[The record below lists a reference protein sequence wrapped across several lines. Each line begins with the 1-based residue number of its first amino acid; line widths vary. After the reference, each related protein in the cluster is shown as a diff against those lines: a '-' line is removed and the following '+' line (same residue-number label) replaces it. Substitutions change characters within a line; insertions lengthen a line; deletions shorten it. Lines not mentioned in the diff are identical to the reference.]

1 MIYNKEIPT
10 KASVDVCVIGGGPT
24 GVAAAIAAAR
34 AGASVFVIEAQG
46 CFGGAGTSGLVTS
59 FAPFTDGVNFMCG
72 GVGKEVY
79 DRIVATGSEFI
90 NGRWV
95 IYKSESL
102 KKVYDEM
109 MEEAGVDFLFF
120 ASLVD
125 VVCQNG
131 KVSAVVVSCKSGLI
145 AIEAKC
151 FVDATGD
158 GDLCAMAGAPYE
170 KGDKN
175 GLVMGATLCS
185 MWMNIDWTRCY
196 WEQERGLEA
205 AFADG
210 TLSQE
215 DRHLP
220 GIFKTGEQS
229 GLGNIGHVFGVDGT
243 NEQDLTRAMIQ
254 GRKLL
259 FEFIKY
265 YNEYV
270 GDAFEKAYPV
280 ATAATLGVRESRRIT
295 CDYVLNVNDYN
306 NRAVFDDEI
315 GRFYYAIDMHE
326 STATKEAYE
335 EFYQL
340 YTQHCY
346 KDGETYG
353 IPYRSITPLTLDN
366 VWVGGR
372 CISTDR
378 SMQSSIRVMPCCF
391 ITGQAAGMAAAM
403 CAKEGC
409 TSRGLEVNKLQRAL
423 ADIGAFLPNLK

>member
-10 KASVDVCVIGGGPT
+10 KATVDVCVIGGGPT
-24 GVAAAIAAAR
+24 GVAAAITAAR
-34 AGASVFVIEAQG
+34 AGASVFLIESQG

-72 GVGKEVY
+72 GIGKEVY
-79 DRIVATGSEFI
+79 DRIVAAGSEF

-95 IYKSESL
+95 IYKPESL

-109 MEEAGVDFLFF
+109 VEEAGVHFLFF
-120 ASLVD
+120 TSLVD

-131 KVSAVVVSCKSGLI
+131 KVSAVIASCKSGLV
-145 AIEAKC
+145 AIKAKC

-170 KGDKN
+170 KGDEK
-175 GLVMGATLCS
+175 GLTMGATLCS
-185 MWMNIDWTRCY
+185 LWMNIDWTRCF
-196 WEQERGLEA
+196 WEQDRELER

-220 GIFKTGEQS
+220 GLFKTGEQS

-243 NEQDLTRAMIQ
+243 NEHDLTNAMIK

-259 FEFIKY
+259 PEFVKY

-295 CDYVLNVNDYN
+295 CDYVLNVDDYN
-306 NRAVFDDEI
+306 KRSIFDDEI

-326 STATKEAYE
+326 NAATKEAYE
-335 EFYQL
+335 EFYEL

-391 ITGQAAGMAAAM
+391 ITGQAAGMAAAI
-403 CAKEGC
+403 CAKNGY
-409 TSRGLEVNKLQRAL
+409 TSRELEVNKLQRAL

>member
-10 KASVDVCVIGGGPT
+10 KATVDVCVIGGGPT
-24 GVAAAIAAAR
+24 GVAAAITAAR
-34 AGASVFVIEAQG
+34 AGASVFLIESQG

-72 GVGKEVY
+72 GIGKEVY
-79 DRIVATGSEFI
+79 DRIVAAGSEF

-95 IYKSESL
+95 IYKPESL

-109 MEEAGVDFLFF
+109 VEQAGVDFLFF
-120 ASLVD
+120 TSLVD

-131 KVSAVVVSCKSGLI
+131 KVSAVIASCKSGLV
-145 AIEAKC
+145 AIKAKC

-170 KGDKN
+170 KGDEK
-175 GLVMGATLCS
+175 GLTMGATLCS
-185 MWMNIDWTRCY
+185 LWMNIDWTRCF
-196 WEQERGLEA
+196 WEQERELER

-220 GIFKTGEQS
+220 GLFKTGEQS

-243 NEQDLTRAMIQ
+243 NEHDLTNAMIK

-259 FEFIKY
+259 PEFVKY
-265 YNEYV
+265 YNQYV

-295 CDYVLNVNDYN
+295 CDYVLNLDDYN
-306 NRAVFDDEI
+306 KRSIFDDEI

-326 STATKEAYE
+326 NAATKEAYE
-335 EFYQL
+335 EFYEL

-391 ITGQAAGMAAAM
+391 ITGQAAGMAAAI
-403 CAKEGC
+403 CAKNGY
-409 TSRGLEVNKLQRAL
+409 TSRELEVNKLQRAL